1 VSPGDRMKGINVD
14 VAFLGSCTNGRFSD
28 LREAARVLEGREVH
42 DSVRALAVPGS
53 QTVREKAEEE
63 GLDEIFRDAG
73 VQWREPGCSMCIAM
87 NGDRI
92 EDGELCVSSS
102 NRNYVGRQGAE
113 SGKTVL
119 TSPATLAASIVEGEI
134 ADPREVAE

>member
-1 VSPGDRMKGINVD
+1 MG
-14 VAFLGSCTNGRFSD
+14 
-28 LREAARVLEGREVH
+28 
-42 DSVRALAVPGS
+42 
-53 QTVREKAEEE
+53 
-63 GLDEIFRDAG
+63 
-73 VQWREPGCSMCIAM
+73 IAM

-102 NRNYVGRQGAE
+102 NRNYIGRQGAE